1 MTLQNSADLARYART
16 LNAEFSDFEEAARYA
31 LLQHLA
37 PALQHHVMGKFQSIN
52 LISAMLERRLQSAT
66 PDLASIRENCTSF
79 SSASRMTVDAITSMM
94 AWMNPPEDTPLN
106 FDTGLQEC
114 LVLLSTELRFK
125 GFVIANEAPALQ
137 TKLSSRALRSVLC
150 ATLMTLSELA
160 QAPAKLVIRAQ
171 AMPDSIALSIELHPL
186 EGHADNTRSSPCRPL
201 KWRDAEI
208 LAAADSVQLTHG
220 PEGAQLIF
228 PHLGATA

>member
-1 MTLQNSADLARYART
+1 MTLQNSADLARYAST

-37 PALQHHVMGKFQSIN
+37 PALRHHVIGKFQSIG

-66 PDLASIRENCTSF
+66 PDLASIRENCASF

-94 AWMNPPEDTPLN
+94 AWIEPPEDTPLN
-106 FDTGLQEC
+106 FNTGLKEC
-114 LVLLSTELRFK
+114 LGLLSTELRFK

-137 TKLSSRALRSVLC
+137 SELSSRALRSVLC
-150 ATLMTLSELA
+150 ATLIALSDLA
-160 QAPAKLVIRAQ
+160 QAPARLLIRAQ

-186 EGHADNTRSSPCRPL
+186 EGHVGNTRSNPCRPL
-201 KWRDAEI
+201 TWQDAEI
-208 LAAADSVQLTHG
+208 LAVADSVQLTHG

-228 PHLGATA
+228 PHLGAAA